1 MQLLKLF
8 LALAALVSA
17 TLAAKHGDY
26 VLPDQPLSNPQ
37 YEPEFTTSI
46 VFVDV
51 IPAVTTSTVFATY
64 EVTVTSCP
72 SSVTDCPTLSASV
85 FTSFVPISTTV
96 CPVTLTSSYTSN
108 ITTPCTPVGHR
119 HEFVHNVLHLT
130 SFAHIADRKYSPL
143 DNFWRRLLVLFTG
156 LAFQLPFVLL
166 AFDRHLHSLEHHYPG
181 RTNHVRD
188 YHVHFDAVGC
198 LSLGRHLSF
207 VYLGIFWRHISTD
220 PGVFRHNFSTSRVG
234 ILP

>member
-26 VLPDQPLSNPQ
+26 EPQ
-37 YEPEFTTSI
+37 FTTSI

-72 SSVTDCPTLSASV
+72 SSVTDCPTLSATV
-85 FTSFVPISTTV
+85 FTSFIPISTTV

-108 ITTPCTPVGHR
+108 ITTPCASVGHR

-130 SFAHIADRKYSPL
+130 SFAHIAYRSGYRTKL
-143 DNFWRRLLVLFTG
+143 DLGVSVHPTPQSVFQGVGTKHLAGASVAAIFLAVMAALF
-156 LAFQLPFVLL
+156 
-166 AFDRHLHSLEHHYPG
+166 
-181 RTNHVRD
+181 
-188 YHVHFDAVGC
+188 
-198 LSLGRHLSF
+198 
-207 VYLGIFWRHISTD
+207 
-220 PGVFRHNFSTSRVG
+220 
-234 ILP
+234 